1 MKRSLAPEQMD
12 AADLP
17 EAVYARVLADLDRVN
32 RVTLAA
38 RPTLR
43 FLDRAVTGPFRLLD
57 VGYGAALLAGLLSFV
72 SPCVLPIVPPYLAY
86 LAGLSF
92 DQVRERGTEPAVAR
106 QIMLASLAFVAGFTT
121 VFVALGATA
130 SLVGQVIAQ
139 WFDVLSVVA
148 GIIIIIM
155 GLHFLGVFRLSLL
168 YREAR
173 VNVAQKPAGPLGA
186 YVIGLAFAF
195 GWTPCVGP
203 VLAAILFVAGSQDT
217 ALRGA
222 GLLATY
228 SIGIGVPFLLAA
240 AFATRFLAFAAR
252 MRRHMATVEKIM
264 GGALVFTGI
273 LFVTGQM
280 ATISYWL
287 LETFPVFATIG

>member
-1 MKRSLAPEQMD
+1 M
-12 AADLP
+12 
-17 EAVYARVLADLDRVN
+17 
-32 RVTLAA
+32 
-38 RPTLR
+38 
-43 FLDRAVTGPFRLLD
+43 LD

-139 WFDVLSVVA
+139 WFYVLSVVA